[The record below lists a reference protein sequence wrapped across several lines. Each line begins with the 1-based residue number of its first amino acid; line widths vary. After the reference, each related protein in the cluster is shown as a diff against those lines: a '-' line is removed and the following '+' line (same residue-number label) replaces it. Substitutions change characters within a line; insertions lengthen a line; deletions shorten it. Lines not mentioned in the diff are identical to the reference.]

1 MALLQRIHSGTM
13 RSRIYW
19 AFLLFLW
26 EALLTISSVQFSAS
40 LPSLLLTSINSR
52 FRTVPLNVPATMDNV
67 QVQQWMHAIRPISG
81 TSDSFEDV
89 PLSPLNDEDQSSHA
103 SEGFFH
109 MPLEH
114 ELVASPSVWDGSA
127 ISDELGDLQSI
138 AFTKFSEQ
146 GSPGAAGSIPSEDSL
161 IGVDDRA
168 PPARILSE
176 TLREPEQKELR
187 PASSVRDF
195 RSDSALTSG
204 PFAPSIASTVTLVE
218 KPLTLNKISESSV
231 EIFKFPFSTESP
243 KDRNLDPSIP
253 ESDISD
259 ESSNFSDYINQPTG
273 PADLTTSTPP
283 AKVLSQTPFSRAKR
297 PNLSPP
303 SPIPGIFEIP
313 IPIFPFAAGTTR
325 CTNRKCPIK
334 YRHEQGPYLHEGKL
348 RSREGSMFGSSN
360 PPPEIWSLYDMWREE
375 NLQGMGNQVFAPV
388 ELFAK
393 FHFGETMEEHVCGME
408 VAGGS
413 GRQVVERGGK
423 MVRFLR
429 LWG

>member
-1 MALLQRIHSGTM
+1 MALLQWMYSGTM

-52 FRTVPLNVPATMDNV
+52 FRTVPLNVSATMDTSQAQDWIHN
-67 QVQQWMHAIRPISG
+67 IRPISG

-89 PLSPLNDEDQSSHA
+89 PLSALNDEDQSSHA

-114 ELVASPSVWDGSA
+114 ELVASRSVWDDLA
-127 ISDELGDLQSI
+127 ISDELGDLQNI
-138 AFTKFSEQ
+138 TLIRLLGQ
-146 GSPGAAGSIPSEDSL
+146 GSPAVVASTSCEESLTAVEDQARFFSVALKDSEQEKPSPMSAVL
-161 IGVDDRA
+161 HPG
-168 PPARILSE
+168 SE
-176 TLREPEQKELR
+176 TSPS
-187 PASSVRDF
+187 P
-195 RSDSALTSG
+195 LT
-204 PFAPSIASTVTLVE
+204 PSIASTVTLVE
-218 KPLTLNKISESSV
+218 KPVASETISGSLV
-231 EIFKFPFSTESP
+231 EVIKFPLSTESP
-243 KDRNLDPSIP
+243 KDRNLGPLIP

-259 ESSNFSDYINQPTG
+259 ESSNFSDYINQSTA
-273 PADLTTSTPP
+273 PADLTTSTQS
-283 AKVLSQTPFSRAKR
+283 AKVLSQKPFSQAKT
-297 PNLSPP
+297 PKLSPP
-303 SPIPGIFEIP
+303 SPIPELFEIP

-348 RSREGSMFGSSN
+348 RSRECSMFGSSN

-375 NLQGMGNQVFAPV
+375 NLQGMGNKAFAPV
-388 ELFAK
+388 ELFAR
-393 FHFGETMEEHVCGME
+393 FHFGETRGKDVCG
-408 VAGGS
+408 VDGAGGKVRP
-413 GRQVVERGGK
+413 GVERGGK
-423 MVRFLR
+423 MVWFLR